1 MTAFENILVVDDD
14 EMNLIQAK
22 LLLEKHLKCNVILIS
37 SVIDGMEILRQQKID
52 LVIAS
57 TDMSFANGF
66 RMIELMKDNMNLQDI
81 PIFLMTSSE
90 YDAAMLEIEQS
101 GANGGI
107 KKPLVTEESIYNV
120 IKFLK
125 TQHLIPEFERA

>member
-1 MTAFENILVVDDD
+1 MIAFKNILVVDDD

-22 LLLEKHLKCNVILIS
+22 LLLEKHLNCNVILTS

-57 TDMSFANGF
+57 TDMSFVNGF
-66 RMIELMKDNMNLQDI
+66 RMIELMKENKTLQDI
-81 PIFLMTSSE
+81 PIFLMTSLE

-101 GANGGI
+101 GANG
-107 KKPLVTEESIYNV
+107 V
-120 IKFLK
+120 IKNLLL
-125 TQHLIPEFERA
+125 QRNQ